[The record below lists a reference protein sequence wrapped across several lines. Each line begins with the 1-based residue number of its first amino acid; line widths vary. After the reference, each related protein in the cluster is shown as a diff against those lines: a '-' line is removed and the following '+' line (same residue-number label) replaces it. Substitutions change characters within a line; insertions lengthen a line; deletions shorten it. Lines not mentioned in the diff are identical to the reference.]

1 MKDQNKAERKTK
13 YHAQKVILSKLLSDR
28 TFGILRD
35 ITWSRT
41 VEITA
46 NTVGELWDEYRQT
59 GEVPTKETFAM
70 RCGNNAIAMSAIT
83 ILRDP
88 FKRWKGDSNG

>member
-1 MKDQNKAERKTK
+1 MKSASKAERKRQK
-13 YHAQKVILSKLLSDR
+13 AKHHAQKVILSKLFRDR
-28 TFGILRD
+28 ASGTLGD

-46 NTVGELWDEYRQT
+46 NTVAELWDEYRQT

-70 RCGNNAIAMSAIT
+70 RCGNSAIAMSAMT
-83 ILRDP
+83 MLRDP
-88 FKRWKGDSNG
+88 FKRW

>member
-1 MKDQNKAERKTK
+1 MRHMDRDEKKQRKAKH
-13 YHAQKVILSKLLSDR
+13 HAQKVILSKLLRDR
-28 TFGILRD
+28 ASGTLGD

-46 NTVGELWDEYRQT
+46 NTVAELWDEYRQT

-70 RCGNNAIAMSAIT
+70 RCGNSAIAMSVMT
-83 ILRDP
+83 MLRDP
-88 FKRWKGDSNG
+88 FKYWK